1 MQHTSRPHL
10 LQRVSVALASWL
22 ALLSTLPAQANEA
35 QNGRPSAKVLQQM
48 QLALAT
54 PEQMSAAERV
64 LVGQY
69 DCEFGQRISIDPHD
83 GQQGYFRLRHGQ
95 QSWLMKPTLTA
106 TGAVRLEDVRG
117 AALMIQILTKSM
129 LLDPR
134 KGQRLVDG
142 CVHQVQREAERE
154 LASRPRQSMFGLQG
168 DAGR

>member
-1 MQHTSRPHL
+1 
-10 LQRVSVALASWL
+10 
-22 ALLSTLPAQANEA
+22 
-35 QNGRPSAKVLQQM
+35 M

-83 GQQGYFRLRHGQ
+83 SQQGYFRLRHGQ

-117 AALMIQILTKSM
+117 ATLMIQILTKSM

-154 LASRPRQSMFGLQG
+154 LASRPRQSMLGG
-168 DAGR
+168 N

>member
-1 MQHTSRPHL
+1 MQHTPNSHF
-10 LQRVSVALASWL
+10 LQRAGVALASTL
-22 ALLSTLPAQANEA
+22 ALLSVLPAQASET
-35 QNGRPSAKVLQQM
+35 QSGRPSAKVLQQM

-54 PEQMSAAERV
+54 PEQMAAAERV

-117 AALMIQILTKSM
+117 ATLMIQILTKSM

-142 CVHQVQREAERE
+142 CVHHVQREAERD
-154 LASRPRQSMFGLQG
+154 LASRPRQSILGGQ
-168 DAGR
+168 